1 MLGRELRLKRGVVLA
16 NHELA
21 ILLHDSDVI
30 QVVGHWVEVSPLVL
44 VAWHAGVMGGAI
56 SAGFQA
62 EEELGLKAIFEGSAS
77 RFALLSIQS
86 PILVFVKVLGQEV
99 VSLGDLTIAV

>member
-44 VAWHAGVMGGAI
+44 VAWRAGVVGGAI
-56 SAGFQA
+56 SAGLQA

-77 RFALLSIQS
+77 RFALLSIQ
-86 PILVFVKVLGQEV
+86 PAILVFVKVLGQEV
-99 VSLGDLTIAV
+99 VSLGDLPIAV